1 LMRAE
6 QLACDFVVLGPVR
19 ATSSHPGMTGIGWLK
34 FSEIRETASLPIYA
48 IGGMVPADI
57 EIARRHGAQGITA
70 IRALWPR

>member
-1 LMRAE
+1 
-6 QLACDFVVLGPVR
+6 
-19 ATSSHPGMTGIGWLK
+19 MTGIGWLK